1 MVNVIFVAPF
11 LMPTTIRFVAEVAS
25 TEGARV
31 ALVSQDPVEKLPAEV
46 RASLGAHVRVAN
58 ALDPEEIGRVVAEA
72 RERVGEVHRLVGALE
87 DLQEPLAMVR
97 ERFGI
102 PGMNVEAARNFRDKS
117 RMKTVLARAG
127 LPCARHALAR
137 TADEMRAAITD
148 LGFPVV
154 VKPPEGSG
162 ARNTFRVGSA
172 SELEDVLRA
181 VPPTAA
187 APTLIEEFMT
197 GEEHSFDAVSID
209 GRPIWWSVSRYHPSA
224 LEVMRERWIQW
235 CVVLPREI
243 DGPEFEPI
251 REAGTA
257 SLRALGVGTALTH
270 MEWFRRPDGSVA
282 ISEVAARPPGAQF
295 TTLMSYAHDLDFYRA
310 WARLMI
316 HGTFDPPERRY
327 AVGIVFLRGQGAG
340 ERVTAIHGVDD
351 AARQVGELVVEAKL
365 PREGQPGSRHYE
377 GDGYVIVRHPETEV
391 VEKAL
396 GRILSTVRVELG
408 PAASPG
414 GHR

>member
-11 LMPTTIRFVAEVAS
+11 LLPTTIRFVAEVAR

-31 ALVSQDPVEKLPAEV
+31 ALVSQDPAEKVPPDV
-46 RASLGAHVRVAN
+46 RAALGAHVQVAN
-58 ALDPEEIGRVVAEA
+58 ALDPDEIGRVVAEA

-97 ERFGI
+97 ERFSI

-127 LPCARHALAR
+127 LPCARHALGRSPDEVRRAV
-137 TADEMRAAITD
+137 ADVG
-148 LGFPVV
+148 LPVV

-162 ARNTFRVGSA
+162 ARNTYRVDTPG
-172 SELEDVLRA
+172 ELEEVLRA
-181 VPPTAA
+181 VPPSPG
-187 APTLIEEFMT
+187 APTLVEEFMT
-197 GEEHSFDAVSID
+197 GEEHSFDAVSLD

-243 DGPEFEPI
+243 DGLEFEPI

-257 SLRALGVGTALTH
+257 ALRALGVGTALTH
-270 MEWFRRPDGSVA
+270 MEWFRRPDGTVA

-316 HGTFDPPERRY
+316 HGAFDPPERRY
-327 AVGIVFLRGQGAG
+327 AVGIVFLRGQGPG
-340 ERVTAIHGVDD
+340 ERITAIHGVDH
-351 AARQVGELVVEAKL
+351 ASREVGDLVVEAKL
-365 PREGQPGSRHYE
+365 PRAGQPGSRHYE
-377 GDGYVIVRHPETEV
+377 GDGYVIVRHPETPV

-396 GRILSTVRVELG
+396 RRILSTVRVELG
-408 PAASPG
+408 PAPSTG
-414 GHR
+414 GRP